1 MAESSL
7 LLASASPRRRQL
19 LQQIGLDFSC
29 LATDIDESPRSDEAA
44 RDYVSRMAR
53 EKAAAAVERAPAESW
68 RLVLAADTVVVVDG
82 ALLGKPAD
90 AAEAAAM
97 LARLSDRSHRVMT
110 AVTVRDGSSERQ
122 LLSESEVCFRAIT
135 AAEARRYWESGE
147 PRGKAGGYA
156 IQGLGAVFVK
166 SLHGSYSGVMGLPL
180 FETATLLESFGI
192 SPLNGAEQFEVGQ

>member
-1 MAESSL
+1 MTDSLL

-19 LQQIGLDFSC
+19 LQQIGVDFSC
-29 LATDIDESPRSDEAA
+29 LATDIDETPLPDEAA
-44 RDYVSRMAR
+44 RDYVRRMAS
-53 EKAAAAVERAPAESW
+53 EKAAAAVERAPTGSW
-68 RLVLAADTVVVVDG
+68 KLVLAADTVVVVDG

-110 AVTVRDGSSERQ
+110 AVTLCDGSRQRQ
-122 LLSESEVCFRAIT
+122 LLSESDVCFRAI
-135 AAEARRYWESGE
+135 AQAEARRYWASGE

-166 SLHGSYSGVMGLPL
+166 SLSGSYSGVMGLPL
-180 FETATLLESFGI
+180 FETATLLESFGV
-192 SPLNGAEQFEVGQ
+192 SPLETTNEAGQ